1 MHTYNQYNRKIPSC
15 NLKKKLV
22 EPVIQYEWLVKLE
35 RVIIILY
42 VLWHREED
50 NNICVSR
57 SAQNFELKLLY
68 PTTDLQKIQ
77 KKDEIIKIF
86 QESNQQNADSGFI
99 GQTFQFL

>member
-77 KKDEIIKIF
+77 KKDEIIKRYFRSVI
-86 QESNQQNADSGFI
+86 SKM
-99 GQTFQFL
+99 QTLDL